1 MISNLQKLL
10 ICLFISL
17 TLFGCASSK
26 DEVAPSE
33 TTKPE
38 VTETTTPS
46 ETTDSIYVVYE
57 AIFLDN
63 DEVSNIFNSIRGDE
77 APFDKVTTDYHVTS
91 AFMPESDHKQ
101 WYGSKVNVHIS
112 KYTIQEVKMD
122 DGNMTSNEGL
132 KVELTSEN
140 VELNEYLISLNK
152 NFHITGSYKD
162 AAKYTDSFDFSDGE
176 DLDIDIEGTFG
187 GFYSDGNIYLENN

>member
-26 DEVAPSE
+26 DEVVPSE
-33 TTKPE
+33 TTTPE

-77 APFDKVTTDYHVTS
+77 APFNKVTTDYHVTS

-112 KYTIQEVKMD
+112 KYKIQEVKMD

-132 KVELTSEN
+132 KVALTSEN

>member
-1 MISNLQKLL
+1 MISNLQKILL
-10 ICLFISL
+10 CLFIFL

-26 DEVAPSE
+26 EESAPNES
-33 TTKPE
+33 TTPE

-46 ETTDSIYVVYE
+46 ETADSVYVVYE

-63 DEVSNIFNSIRGDE
+63 DEVANIFKSIRKDE

-112 KYTIQEVKMD
+112 KYKIQEVKMD

-140 VELNEYLISLNK
+140 EELNEYLISLNK
-152 NFHITGSYKD
+152 NFHITGSYID
-162 AAKYTDSFDFSDGE
+162 AAKYTDLFDFSDGE
-176 DLDIDIEGTFG
+176 DLDIDIMGTFG

>member
-33 TTKPE
+33 TTTPE
-38 VTETTTPS
+38 VTETTTQS

-176 DLDIDIEGTFG
+176 DLDIDIKGTFG

>member
-33 TTKPE
+33 TTTPE

-57 AIFLDN
+57 AIFL
-63 DEVSNIFNSIRGDE
+63 
-77 APFDKVTTDYHVTS
+77 
-91 AFMPESDHKQ
+91 
-101 WYGSKVNVHIS
+101 
-112 KYTIQEVKMD
+112 IQ
-122 DGNMTSNEGL
+122 
-132 KVELTSEN
+132 
-140 VELNEYLISLNK
+140 
-152 NFHITGSYKD
+152 
-162 AAKYTDSFDFSDGE
+162 
-176 DLDIDIEGTFG
+176 
-187 GFYSDGNIYLENN
+187 

>member
-33 TTKPE
+33 TTTPE

-112 KYTIQEVKMD
+112 KYTIQGVKMD

-176 DLDIDIEGTFG
+176 DLDIDIKGTFG

>member
-10 ICLFISL
+10 LCLFICLSL
-17 TLFGCASSK
+17 FACSS
-26 DEVAPSE
+26 DNEEATPSE
-33 TTKPE
+33 TTMPE

-46 ETTDSIYVVYE
+46 KTTDSIYVVYE

-63 DEVSNIFNSIRGDE
+63 DEVANIFKSIRGDE
-77 APFDKVTTDYHVTS
+77 TPFDKVTTDYHVTS
-91 AFMPESDHKQ
+91 AFMPESDHKK

-112 KYTIQEVKMD
+112 KYKIQEVKMD

-140 VELNEYLISLNK
+140 TELNEYLISLNK

-162 AAKYTDSFDFSDGE
+162 AAKYTDSIDFSDGE
-176 DLDIDIEGTFG
+176 DLDINIEGIFG